1 LIATVQVINVV
12 FFLIS
17 NQFKMEMSHPTN
29 NKNWSQKTI
38 WHLKVFAGA
47 VFITIV
53 FGLILQQKLISEQFG
68 LTLVLTFSQL
78 EIFIWLGSWFIGSLK
93 VDSPNFKREIIVRLV
108 VFYVSVLVLA
118 SLFFLGV
125 FTIQYIIQYND
136 FTRFFTVLFNIEMK
150 GFFMATFI
158 GFTLG
163 ALFFFYVQWSEAVDR
178 VKKLREEKLIF
189 QYETLKSQVNPHFLF
204 NSLNTLLS
212 LIRSEPGLSEKF
224 VQKLSSIYRYTLEN
238 REKELVPLS
247 AELDFVN
254 DYFYLQKI
262 RDDEKIEMKTELNI
276 SNNAL
281 IVPVSLQL
289 LVENALKH
297 NTSTRK
303 QPLEII
309 IHNEGIDKLV
319 VRNKLQKKTQLA
331 DSSKIGLKN
340 LNERCR
346 LILNREIEILETADE
361 FIVKIP
367 IKVN

>member
-1 LIATVQVINVV
+1 MV
-12 FFLIS
+12 
-17 NQFKMEMSHPTN
+17 HPTQN
-29 NKNWSQKTI
+29 LNRKQKLI
-38 WHLKVFAGA
+38 WHLKIFAGA
-47 VFITIV
+47 VLISFI
-53 FGLILQQKLISEQFG
+53 FGLILQQKLIPDQFG
-68 LTLVLTFSQL
+68 LMLAMTFSQL
-78 EIFIWLGSWFIGSLK
+78 ELFIWLGAWFFTGVK
-93 VDSPNFKREIIVRLV
+93 VDSPDFKRKIISRLLI
-108 VFYVSVLVLA
+108 FYVTVLFLA
-118 SLFFLGV
+118 SILFMGIYV
-125 FTIQYIIQYND
+125 IQYAIHFND
-136 FTRFFTVLFNIEMK
+136 FSQFFDVLFNIEMK
-150 GFFMATFI
+150 GFIMATLA
-158 GFTLG
+158 GFTFG
-163 ALFFFYVQWSEAVDR
+163 AVFFFYVQWAEAVDR
-178 VKKLREEKLIF
+178 VQKLREEKLIF

-212 LIRSEPGLSEKF
+212 LVRTEPELSEKF

-238 REKELVPLS
+238 REKELVPIS

-262 RDDEKIEMKTELNI
+262 RDNEKIEMKTELNI
-276 SNNAL
+276 SKNAL

-303 QPLEII
+303 QPLEIV

-319 VRNKLQKKTQLA
+319 VRNNLQVKTQLA

-361 FIVKIP
+361 FIVKVP
-367 IKVN
+367 VKLV

>member
-1 LIATVQVINVV
+1 M
-12 FFLIS
+12 IS
-17 NQFKMEMSHPTN
+17 
-29 NKNWSQKTI
+29 
-38 WHLKVFAGA
+38 
-47 VFITIV
+47 FI
-53 FGLILQQKLISEQFG
+53 FGLILQQKLIPDQFG
-68 LTLVLTFSQL
+68 LMLAMTFSQL
-78 EIFIWLGSWFIGSLK
+78 ELFIWLGAWFFTGVK
-93 VDSPNFKREIIVRLV
+93 VDSPDFKRKIISRLLI
-108 VFYVSVLVLA
+108 FYVTVLFLA
-118 SLFFLGV
+118 SILFMGIYV
-125 FTIQYIIQYND
+125 IQYAIHFND
-136 FTRFFTVLFNIEMK
+136 FSQFFDVLFNIEMK
-150 GFFMATFI
+150 GFIMATLA
-158 GFTLG
+158 GFTFG
-163 ALFFFYVQWSEAVDR
+163 AVFFFYVQWAEAVDR
-178 VKKLREEKLIF
+178 VQKLREEKLIF

-212 LIRSEPGLSEKF
+212 LVRTEPELSEKF

-238 REKELVPLS
+238 REKELVPIS

-262 RDDEKIEMKTELNI
+262 RDNEKIEMKTELNI
-276 SNNAL
+276 SKNAL

-303 QPLEII
+303 QPLEIV

-319 VRNKLQKKTQLA
+319 VRNNLQVKTQLA

-361 FIVKIP
+361 FIVKVP
-367 IKVN
+367 VKLV

>member
-1 LIATVQVINVV
+1 
-12 FFLIS
+12 
-17 NQFKMEMSHPTN
+17 MPHPTYN
-29 NKNWSQKTI
+29 RTLNQKLL
-38 WHLKVFAGA
+38 WHLKVLAGA
-47 VFITIV
+47 VFISLIFAFILNQQITP
-53 FGLILQQKLISEQFG
+53 GLMIMP
-68 LTLVLTFSQL
+68 LVLTFLQL
-78 EIFIWLGSWFIGSLK
+78 EIFIWLGNWFFQSIQ
-93 VDSPNFKREIIVRLV
+93 VDAPGFKRRIIIRLL
-108 VFYVSVLVLA
+108 VFYVVVLLLAMVLFVVVYA
-118 SLFFLGV
+118 
-125 FTIQYIIQYND
+125 IQYIIHFND
-136 FTRFFTVLFNIEMK
+136 FSQFWPTLLNMEMK
-150 GFFMATFI
+150 GFFIATFVGFGI
-158 GFTLG
+158 GG
-163 ALFFFYVQWSEAVDR
+163 LFFFYVMWSEAVDN

-212 LIRSEPGLSEKF
+212 LVRSEPELSEKF
-224 VQKLSSIYRYTLEN
+224 VQKLSSIYRYILEN
-238 REKELVPLS
+238 REKELVQVS
-247 AELDFVN
+247 DELDFVN

-262 RDDEKIEMKTELNI
+262 RDDEKIEIKTEMNI
-276 SNNAL
+276 NVNAL

-297 NTSTRK
+297 NASTRK

-319 VRNKLQKKTQLA
+319 VRNKLQVKTQLN

-367 IKVN
+367 VKIV

>member
-1 LIATVQVINVV
+1 
-12 FFLIS
+12 
-17 NQFKMEMSHPTN
+17 MPHPTY
-29 NKNWSQKTI
+29 NKTLNQKLL
-38 WHLKVFAGA
+38 WHLKVLAGA
-47 VFITIV
+47 VFITLV
-53 FGLILQQKLISEQFG
+53 FAFVLNQQITPGLMVMPLM
-68 LTLVLTFSQL
+68 LTFMQL
-78 EIFIWLGSWFIGSLK
+78 EIFIWLGNWFFESVQ
-93 VDSPNFKREIIVRLV
+93 VDTPGFKRQIIIRLLT
-108 VFYVSVLVLA
+108 FYVVVLLLA
-118 SLFFLGV
+118 MILYIVVYF
-125 FTIQYIIQYND
+125 IQYSIHFND
-136 FTRFFTVLFNIEMK
+136 FSQFWPTLLNMEMK
-150 GFFMATFI
+150 AFFIATFVGFGI
-158 GFTLG
+158 GG
-163 ALFFFYVQWSEAVDR
+163 LFFFYAMWAEAVDNM
-178 VKKLREEKLIF
+178 KKLREEKLIF

-212 LIRSEPGLSEKF
+212 LVRSEPELSEKF
-224 VQKLSSIYRYTLEN
+224 VQKLSSIYRYILEN
-238 REKELVPLS
+238 REKELVPVS
-247 AELDFVN
+247 DELDFVN

-276 SNNAL
+276 NVNAL

-297 NTSTRK
+297 NVSTRK

-319 VRNKLQKKTQLA
+319 VRNKLQVKTQLN

-367 IKVN
+367 VKLV

>member
-1 LIATVQVINVV
+1 MKKFTLDSFLDQRKPLSHFLYILITLAAVLFISVRNGNAMSFSDKLN
-12 FFLIS
+12 FFLLGMI
-17 NQFKMEMSHPTN
+17 QLE
-29 NKNWSQKTI
+29 
-38 WHLKVFAGA
+38 
-47 VFITIV
+47 VFIFIARKIFKEMDAKVTGREFTKVVLSRFFLFMIICFFAALVIILV
-53 FGLILQQKLISEQFG
+53 FDYLFALIKDGDMSTVLSDFFENEFSTWFKSTLGGLSLGAI
-68 LTLVLTFSQL
+68 
-78 EIFIWLGSWFIGSLK
+78 IFIIIQWQDAL
-93 VDSPNFKREIIVRLV
+93 KRE
-108 VFYVSVLVLA
+108 
-118 SLFFLGV
+118 
-125 FTIQYIIQYND
+125 Q
-136 FTRFFTVLFNIEMK
+136 
-150 GFFMATFI
+150 
-158 GFTLG
+158 
-163 ALFFFYVQWSEAVDR
+163 
-178 VKKLREEKLIF
+178 KLREENLVF
-189 QYETLKSQVNPHFLF
+189 QNETLKSQVNPHFLF

-247 AELDFVN
+247 EELDFVN

-276 SNNAL
+276 SNNGL

-303 QPLEII
+303 QPLKII

-319 VRNKLQKKTQLA
+319 VRNVLQKKTQLE

-346 LILNREIEILETADE
+346 LIMNREIEILETADE

-367 IKVN
+367 VKVN

>member
-1 LIATVQVINVV
+1 MV
-12 FFLIS
+12 
-17 NQFKMEMSHPTN
+17 HPTQN
-29 NKNWSQKTI
+29 LTRKQKLI
-38 WHLKVFAGA
+38 WHLKIFAGA
-47 VFITIV
+47 VLISFI
-53 FGLILQQKLISEQFG
+53 FGLILQQKLIPDQFG
-68 LTLVLTFSQL
+68 LMLAMTFSQL
-78 EIFIWLGSWFIGSLK
+78 ELFIWLGAWFFTGVK
-93 VDSPNFKREIIVRLV
+93 VDSPDFKRKIISRLLI
-108 VFYVSVLVLA
+108 FYVTVLFLA
-118 SLFFLGV
+118 SILFMGIYV
-125 FTIQYIIQYND
+125 IQYAIHFND
-136 FTRFFTVLFNIEMK
+136 FSQFFDVLFNIEMK
-150 GFFMATFI
+150 GFIMATLA
-158 GFTLG
+158 GFTFG
-163 ALFFFYVQWSEAVDR
+163 AVFFFYVQWAEAVDR
-178 VKKLREEKLIF
+178 VQKLREEKLIF

-212 LIRSEPGLSEKF
+212 LVRTEPELSEKF

-238 REKELVPLS
+238 REKELVPIS

-262 RDDEKIEMKTELNI
+262 RDNEKIEMKTELNI
-276 SNNAL
+276 SKNAL

-303 QPLEII
+303 QPLEIV

-319 VRNKLQKKTQLA
+319 VRNNLQVKTQLA

-361 FIVKIP
+361 FIVKVP
-367 IKVN
+367 VKLV

>member
-1 LIATVQVINVV
+1 
-12 FFLIS
+12 
-17 NQFKMEMSHPTN
+17 MPHPTYN
-29 NKNWSQKTI
+29 RTLNQKLL
-38 WHLKVFAGA
+38 WHLKVLAGA
-47 VFITIV
+47 VFISLV
-53 FGLILQQKLISEQFG
+53 FAFVLNQPLTPGL
-68 LTLVLTFSQL
+68 LVMPLLLTFMQL
-78 EIFIWLGSWFIGSLK
+78 ELFIWLGNWFFESLQ
-93 VDSPNFKREIIVRLV
+93 VDAPGFKRQIIIRLLI
-108 VFYVSVLVLA
+108 FYVVVLLLA
-118 SLFFLGV
+118 ILLFV
-125 FTIQYIIQYND
+125 VVYAIQYSIHFDD
-136 FTRFFTVLFNIEMK
+136 FNQFLPTLLNMEMK
-150 GFFMATFI
+150 GFFIATFVGFGI
-158 GFTLG
+158 GG
-163 ALFFFYVQWSEAVDR
+163 LFFFYVLWAEAVDR
-178 VKKLREEKLIF
+178 VQKLREEKLIF

-212 LIRSEPGLSEKF
+212 LVRSEPELSEKF

-262 RDDEKIEMKTELNI
+262 RDDEKIELKTELNI
-276 SNNAL
+276 SNNAM

-309 IHNEGIDKLV
+309 IHNEGIDKLI
-319 VRNKLQKKTQLA
+319 VRNKLQVKTQLA

-367 IKVN
+367 VKLV

>member
-1 LIATVQVINVV
+1 
-12 FFLIS
+12 
-17 NQFKMEMSHPTN
+17 MPHPTY
-29 NKNWSQKTI
+29 NKTLNQKLL
-38 WHLKVFAGA
+38 WHLKVLAGA
-47 VFITIV
+47 VFISLIFSFVLNQKITSGLMV
-53 FGLILQQKLISEQFG
+53 MPLIL
-68 LTLVLTFSQL
+68 TFMQL
-78 EIFIWLGSWFIGSLK
+78 EIFIWLGNWFFKSIQVEAPG
-93 VDSPNFKREIIVRLV
+93 FKRRIIIRLL
-108 VFYVSVLVLA
+108 VFYAVVLLLALVLFVLVYA
-118 SLFFLGV
+118 
-125 FTIQYIIQYND
+125 IQYSIHFDEFSQFWPTLLN
-136 FTRFFTVLFNIEMK
+136 LEMK
-150 GFFMATFI
+150 GFFIATFVGFGI
-158 GFTLG
+158 GG
-163 ALFFFYVQWSEAVDR
+163 LFFFYVSWAEAVDN

-212 LIRSEPGLSEKF
+212 LVRTEPELSEKF

-238 REKELVPLS
+238 REKELVTLS

-262 RDDEKIEMKTELNI
+262 RDDGKIELKTELNI
-276 SNNAL
+276 DVNAL

-297 NTSTRK
+297 NVSTRK

-319 VRNKLQKKTQLA
+319 VRNNLQVKIQLA

-346 LILNREIEILETADE
+346 LILDREIEIMPTADE
-361 FIVKIP
+361 FIVKVP
-367 IKVN
+367 VKLV

>member
-1 LIATVQVINVV
+1 
-12 FFLIS
+12 
-17 NQFKMEMSHPTN
+17 MPHPTYN
-29 NKNWSQKTI
+29 RTLNQKLL
-38 WHLKVFAGA
+38 WHLKVLAGA
-47 VFITIV
+47 VFISLV
-53 FGLILQQKLISEQFG
+53 FAFVWNQRITPAQMIMP
-68 LTLVLTFSQL
+68 LVLTFLQL
-78 EIFIWLGSWFIGSLK
+78 EIFIWLGNWFFKSMQ
-93 VDSPNFKREIIVRLV
+93 VDVPGFKRRIIIRLLQFYTV
-108 VFYVSVLVLA
+108 VLLLAIVLFVVVYA
-118 SLFFLGV
+118 
-125 FTIQYIIQYND
+125 IQYIIHFDD
-136 FTRFFTVLFNIEMK
+136 FSQFLPTLLNMEMR
-150 GFFMATFI
+150 GFFIATFVGFGI
-158 GFTLG
+158 GG
-163 ALFFFYVQWSEAVDR
+163 LFFFFVLWSEAVDR
-178 VKKLREEKLIF
+178 VQKLREEKLIF

-212 LIRSEPGLSEKF
+212 LVRTEPELSEKF

-238 REKELVPLS
+238 REKELVPIS

-262 RDDEKIEMKTELNI
+262 RDNEKIEMKTELNI
-276 SNNAL
+276 SKNAL

-319 VRNKLQKKTQLA
+319 VRNNLQVKIQLA

-346 LILNREIEILETADE
+346 LILNREIEIMQTTDE
-361 FIVKIP
+361 FIVKVP
-367 IKVN
+367 VKLV